1 MLRVKAVSKPSIVV
15 AGVPEHFNLPWHLGV
30 EQNAFSD
37 SGIDLTY
44 RDYPGGTGA
53 MAQALAEHEVDM
65 AVLLTEGAI
74 ADLVKRRQT
83 KLVKVY
89 VQSPLIWGI
98 HVAANSK
105 IESIDDIQNKRFA
118 ISRFGSG
125 SHLMAI
131 VDAAERNWSTDLD
144 FEVVKN
150 LDGARKAL
158 AAGDADIFMWE
169 QFTTQPLVDNG
180 EFRRVGVR
188 KTLWPAFVIAV
199 NETFLQQ
206 QADVVQTALGVINQ
220 QSSALMQDINAV
232 PLIAQRYGLQVEQVK
247 QWFEL
252 TQWNTNF
259 KCPEDA
265 IEKAVNYLRRLEII
279 QDAEVGI
286 DEIWHSFE

>member
-1 MLRVKAVSKPSIVV
+1 MSKPSIVV
-15 AGVPEHFNLPWHLGV
+15 AGVPEHFNLPWRLGV
-30 EQNAFSD
+30 ERNSFSGA
-37 SGIDLTY
+37 GIDLTY

-53 MAQALAEHEVDM
+53 MAQALAEDEVDM
-65 AVLLTEGAI
+65 AILLTEGAI

-98 HVAANSK
+98 HVAAHSE

-131 VDAAERNWSTDLD
+131 VDAAERKWGTDLD
-144 FEVVKN
+144 FQVIKN

-158 AAGDADIFMWE
+158 AAGDAEVFMWE

-199 NETFLQQ
+199 NETFLQR
-206 QADVVQTALGVINQ
+206 QADVVQTALRVINQ
-220 QSSALMQDINAV
+220 QSLALMQDDNAV
-232 PLIAQRYGLQVEQVK
+232 PLIAQRYGLQVDQVK

-252 TQWNTNF
+252 TQWNTSF
-259 KCPEDA
+259 QCPEDA
-265 IEKAVNYLRRLEII
+265 INTAVSYLRRLQII
-279 QDAEVGI
+279 PDADIGI
-286 DEIWHSFE
+286 DEIWHTFE

>member
-1 MLRVKAVSKPSIVV
+1 MPKPSIVV

-37 SGIDLTY
+37 AGIDLTY

-53 MAQALAEHEVDM
+53 MAQALAEQQVDM

-83 KLVKVY
+83 KLVKAY

-98 HVAANSK
+98 HVAANSN
-105 IESIDDIQNKRFA
+105 IESIDDIQGKRFA

-131 VDAAERNWSTDLD
+131 VDAAERKWDTDLD
-144 FEVVKN
+144 FQVIKN

-158 AAGDADIFMWE
+158 AAGDADVFMWE

-180 EFRRVGVR
+180 EFRRVGIR

-206 QADVVQTALGVINQ
+206 QADVAQTALRVINQ
-220 QSSALMQDINAV
+220 QSSDLMQDSDAV

-247 QWFEL
+247 QWFSL
-252 TQWNTNF
+252 TEWNTSF
-259 KCPEDA
+259 QCPENA
-265 IEKAVNYLRRLEII
+265 IKKAVNYLRRLEII
-279 QDAEVGI
+279 PDAEVGI
-286 DEIWHSFE
+286 DQIWCSFE

>member
-1 MLRVKAVSKPSIVV
+1 
-15 AGVPEHFNLPWHLGV
+15 
-30 EQNAFSD
+30 
-37 SGIDLTY
+37 
-44 RDYPGGTGA
+44 
-53 MAQALAEHEVDM
+53 
-65 AVLLTEGAI
+65 
-74 ADLVKRRQT
+74 
-83 KLVKVY
+83 
-89 VQSPLIWGI
+89 
-98 HVAANSK
+98 
-105 IESIDDIQNKRFA
+105 
-118 ISRFGSG
+118 
-125 SHLMAI
+125 
-131 VDAAERNWSTDLD
+131 
-144 FEVVKN
+144 
-150 LDGARKAL
+150 
-158 AAGDADIFMWE
+158 MWE

-206 QADVVQTALGVINQ
+206 QADVVQTALGVIIQ

-279 QDAEVGI
+279 PDAEVGI

>member
-1 MLRVKAVSKPSIVV
+1 VPKPSIVV

-37 SGIDLTY
+37 AGVDLTY

-53 MAQALAEHEVDM
+53 MTQALAEQEVDM

-98 HVAANSK
+98 HVAASSNLR
-105 IESIDDIQNKRFA
+105 SIQDIQNKRYA
-118 ISRFGSG
+118 ISRYGSG

-131 VDAAERNWSTDLD
+131 VDAAERDWDTDLD
-144 FEVVKN
+144 FEVIKN
-150 LDGARKAL
+150 LDGARQAL
-158 AAGDADIFMWE
+158 ADGVADVFMWE

-180 EFRRVGVR
+180 EFRRIGIR
-188 KTLWPAFVIAV
+188 KTLWPAFMIAV
-199 NETFLQQ
+199 NDSYLQERPD
-206 QADVVQTALGVINQ
+206 AVQTTLRVINE
-220 QSSALMQDINAV
+220 QSAALMQDANAV
-232 PLIAQRYGLQVEQVK
+232 PIIAERYGLQVDQVA

-252 TQWNTNF
+252 TQWNVGF
-259 KCPEDA
+259 QRPDESIQA
-265 IEKAVNYLRRLEII
+265 ALNYLQRLQII
-279 QDAEVGI
+279 DDTTVGV
-286 DEIWHSFE
+286 ENTWHAFK

>member
-1 MLRVKAVSKPSIVV
+1 MSNPSIVV

-30 EQNAFSD
+30 ERDAFSD

-53 MAQALAEHEVDM
+53 MAQALTDHEVDM

-98 HVAANSK
+98 HVAADSK

-131 VDAAERNWSTDLD
+131 VDAAERKWSTDLN
-144 FEVVKN
+144 FQVIKN
-150 LDGARKAL
+150 LDGARQAL
-158 AAGDADIFMWE
+158 AAGDADVFMWE

-180 EFRRVGVR
+180 EFRRVGIR

-206 QADVVQTALGVINQ
+206 QADAVQTTLRVINRQ
-220 QSSALMQDINAV
+220 ASALMQDANAV
-232 PLIAQRYGLQVEQVK
+232 PLIAERYGLQIDQVK

-252 TQWNTNF
+252 TEWNTGF
-259 KCPEDA
+259 KCPEDG
-265 IEKAVNYLRRLEII
+265 IKTAVNYLRRLKII
-279 QDAEVGI
+279 PDTEVEI

>member
-1 MLRVKAVSKPSIVV
+1 MSNSSVVV
-15 AGVPEHFNLPWHLGV
+15 AGVPEHFNLPWHLGL
-30 EQNAFSD
+30 EQGAFAEA
-37 SGIDLTY
+37 GVDLTY

-53 MAQALAEHEVDM
+53 MTQALAEQEVDM

-89 VQSPLIWGI
+89 VESPLIWGI
-98 HVAANSK
+98 HVAADSE
-105 IESIDDIQNKRFA
+105 IQSISDIQGKRYA

-131 VDAAERNWSTDLD
+131 VDAAERKWDTSLN
-144 FEVVKN
+144 FEVIKN
-150 LDGARKAL
+150 LDGARRAL
-158 AAGDADIFMWE
+158 ANGDADVFMWE

-180 EFRRVGVR
+180 EFRRVGIR

-199 NETFLQQ
+199 NQSFLDQH
-206 QADVVQTALGVINQ
+206 AGIVQTALRVINQ
-220 QSSALMQDINAV
+220 QSSALMQEANAV
-232 PLIAQRYGLQVEQVK
+232 SMIAQRYGLRVEQVK

-252 TQWNTNF
+252 TAWDVGF
-259 KCPEDA
+259 DCPEDA
-265 IEKAVNYLRRLEII
+265 IKTTVSYLRRLQII
-279 QDAEVGI
+279 EDAEVSV

>member
-1 MLRVKAVSKPSIVV
+1 MPKPSIVV

-37 SGIDLTY
+37 AGIDLTY

-53 MAQALAEHEVDM
+53 MAQALAEQQVDM

-83 KLVKVY
+83 KLVKAY

-98 HVAANSK
+98 HVAANSN
-105 IESIDDIQNKRFA
+105 IESIDDIQGKRFA

-131 VDAAERNWSTDLD
+131 VDAAERKWDTDLD
-144 FEVVKN
+144 FQVIKN

-158 AAGDADIFMWE
+158 AAGDADVFMWE

-180 EFRRVGVR
+180 EFRRVGIR

-206 QADVVQTALGVINQ
+206 QADVAQTALRVINQ
-220 QSSALMQDINAV
+220 QSSDLMQDSDAV
-232 PLIAQRYGLQVEQVK
+232 PLIAQRYGLQVDQVK
-247 QWFEL
+247 QWFSITE
-252 TQWNTNF
+252 WNTSF
-259 KCPEDA
+259 QCPENA
-265 IEKAVNYLRRLEII
+265 IKKAVNYLRRLEII
-279 QDAEVGI
+279 PDAEVGI
-286 DEIWHSFE
+286 DQIWCSFE

>member
-1 MLRVKAVSKPSIVV
+1 M
-15 AGVPEHFNLPWHLGV
+15 PWHLGL
-30 EQNAFSD
+30 EQGAFAEA
-37 SGIDLTY
+37 GVDLTY

-53 MAQALAEHEVDM
+53 MTQALAEQEVDM

-89 VQSPLIWGI
+89 VESPLIWGI
-98 HVAANSK
+98 HVAADSE
-105 IESIDDIQNKRFA
+105 IQSISDIQGKRYA

-131 VDAAERNWSTDLD
+131 VDAAERKWDTSLN
-144 FEVVKN
+144 FEVIKN
-150 LDGARKAL
+150 LDGARRAL
-158 AAGDADIFMWE
+158 ANGDADVFMWE

-180 EFRRVGVR
+180 EFRRVGIR

-199 NETFLQQ
+199 NQSFLDQH
-206 QADVVQTALGVINQ
+206 AGIVQTALRVINQ
-220 QSSALMQDINAV
+220 QSSALMQEANAV
-232 PLIAQRYGLQVEQVK
+232 SMIAQRYGLRVEQVK

-252 TQWNTNF
+252 TAWDVGF
-259 KCPEDA
+259 DCPEDA
-265 IEKAVNYLRRLEII
+265 IKTTVSYLRRLQII
-279 QDAEVGI
+279 EDAEVSV

>member
-1 MLRVKAVSKPSIVV
+1 MPKPSIVV

-37 SGIDLTY
+37 AGVDLTY

-53 MAQALAEHEVDM
+53 MTQALAEQEVDM

-98 HVAANSK
+98 HVAASSNLR
-105 IESIDDIQNKRFA
+105 SIQDIQNKRYA
-118 ISRFGSG
+118 ISRYGSG

-131 VDAAERNWSTDLD
+131 VDAAERDWDTDLD
-144 FEVVKN
+144 FEVIKN
-150 LDGARKAL
+150 LDGARQAL
-158 AAGDADIFMWE
+158 ADGVADVFMWE

-180 EFRRVGVR
+180 EFRRIGIR
-188 KTLWPAFVIAV
+188 KTLWPAFMIAV
-199 NETFLQQ
+199 NDSYLQERPD
-206 QADVVQTALGVINQ
+206 AVQTTLRVINE
-220 QSSALMQDINAV
+220 QSAALMQDANAV
-232 PLIAQRYGLQVEQVK
+232 PIIAERYGLQVDQVA

-252 TQWNTNF
+252 TQWNVGF
-259 KCPEDA
+259 QRPDESIQA
-265 IEKAVNYLRRLEII
+265 ALNYLQRLQII
-279 QDAEVGI
+279 DDTTVGV
-286 DEIWHSFE
+286 ENTWHAFK

>member
-1 MLRVKAVSKPSIVV
+1 MSKPSVVV
-15 AGVPEHFNLPWHLGV
+15 AGVPEHFNLPWHHGV
-30 EQNAFSD
+30 ERNAFAD
-37 SGIDLTY
+37 AGIDLSY

-53 MAQALAEHEVDM
+53 MTQALAAQEVDM

-105 IESIDDIQNKRFA
+105 IQSIDDIQNKKYA

-131 VDAAERNWSTDLD
+131 VDAAERNWATDLD
-144 FEVVKN
+144 FQVIKN
-150 LDGARKAL
+150 LAGARKAL
-158 AAGDADIFMWE
+158 AAGDADVFMWE

-199 NETFLQQ
+199 NESFLKQH
-206 QADVVQTALGVINQ
+206 ADVVRTALDVINQ
-220 QSSALMQDINAV
+220 LASDLMQDDDAV
-232 PLIAQRYGLQVEQVK
+232 PVIAERYSLQVDQVK
-247 QWFEL
+247 QWFAL
-252 TQWNTNF
+252 TEWNTEHQ
-259 KCPEDA
+259 CPEDA
-265 IEKAVNYLRRLEII
+265 IKTAVSYLRRLEII
-279 QDAEVGI
+279 PDADVAV

>member
-1 MLRVKAVSKPSIVV
+1 MSKPSIVV
-15 AGVPEHFNLPWHLGV
+15 AGVPEHFNLPWHLGI
-30 EQNAFSD
+30 EQNAFTNA
-37 SGIDLTY
+37 GVDLKY

-53 MAQALAEHEVDM
+53 MTQALADQEVDM

-105 IESIDDIQNKRFA
+105 LQSIQDIQNKRYA
-118 ISRFGSG
+118 ISRYGSG

-131 VDAAERNWSTDLD
+131 VDAAERSWNTDLK
-144 FEVVKN
+144 FEVIKN
-150 LDGARKAL
+150 LDGARQAL
-158 AAGDADIFMWE
+158 ADGSADVFMWE

-180 EFRRVGVR
+180 EFRRVGIR

-199 NETFLQQ
+199 NESYLQLH
-206 QADVVQTALGVINQ
+206 ADAVQTTISVINQ
-220 QSSALMQDINAV
+220 QSAALMQDDKAV
-232 PLIAQRYGLQVEQVK
+232 PMIAERYGLQIDQVK

-252 TQWNTNF
+252 TKWNTGLER
-259 KCPEDA
+259 PDDA
-265 IEKAVNYLRRLEII
+265 IKAAINYLQRLEII
-279 QDAEVGI
+279 DDTDVSVG
-286 DEIWHSFE
+286 ETWHSFE

>member
-1 MLRVKAVSKPSIVV
+1 MPNSSIVV

-30 EQNAFSD
+30 EQSAFAEA
-37 SGIDLTY
+37 GVDLTY

-53 MAQALAEHEVDM
+53 MTQALAEQEVDM

-105 IESIDDIQNKRFA
+105 IQSIDDTQGKRYA

-131 VDAAERNWSTDLD
+131 VDAAERKWDTDLS

-150 LDGARKAL
+150 LDGARQAL
-158 AAGDADIFMWE
+158 ADGDADVFMWE

-180 EFRRVGVR
+180 AFRRVGIR

-199 NETFLQQ
+199 NESFLQKNASSV
-206 QADVVQTALGVINQ
+206 QAALKVINQ
-220 QSSALMQDINAV
+220 QSSDLMQAANAV
-232 PLIAQRYGLQVEQVK
+232 SMIAKRYRLRVEQVK

-252 TQWNTNF
+252 TSWDVGF
-259 KCPEDA
+259 ECPEDA
-265 IEKAVNYLRRLEII
+265 IKTTVSYLQRLKII
-279 QDAEVGI
+279 EDAEVGV
-286 DEIWHSFE
+286 DEIWHAFE

>member
-1 MLRVKAVSKPSIVV
+1 MSNSSIVV
-15 AGVPEHFNLPWHLGV
+15 AGVPEHFNLPWHLGL
-30 EQNAFSD
+30 EQGAFAEA
-37 SGIDLTY
+37 GVDLTY

-53 MAQALAEHEVDM
+53 MTQALAEQEVDM

-89 VQSPLIWGI
+89 VESPLIWGI
-98 HVAANSK
+98 HVAADSE
-105 IESIDDIQNKRFA
+105 IQSISDIQGKRYA

-131 VDAAERNWSTDLD
+131 VDAAERKWDTSLN
-144 FEVVKN
+144 FEVIKN
-150 LDGARKAL
+150 LDGARRAL
-158 AAGDADIFMWE
+158 ANGDADVFMWE

-180 EFRRVGVR
+180 EFRRVGIR

-199 NETFLQQ
+199 NQSFLDQH
-206 QADVVQTALGVINQ
+206 AGIVQTALRVINQ
-220 QSSALMQDINAV
+220 QSSALMQEANAV
-232 PLIAQRYGLQVEQVK
+232 SMIAQRYGLRVEQVK

-252 TQWNTNF
+252 TAWDVGF
-259 KCPEDA
+259 DCPEDA
-265 IEKAVNYLRRLEII
+265 IKTTVSYLRRLQII
-279 QDAEVGI
+279 EDAEVSV

>member
-1 MLRVKAVSKPSIVV
+1 MSKPSIVV

-30 EQNAFSD
+30 EQDAFSD

-53 MAQALAEHEVDM
+53 MAQALADHEVDM

-98 HVAANSK
+98 HVAADSK

-131 VDAAERNWSTDLD
+131 VDAAERKWSTDLN
-144 FEVVKN
+144 FQVIKN
-150 LDGARKAL
+150 LDGARQAL
-158 AAGDADIFMWE
+158 AAGDADVFMWE

-180 EFRRVGVR
+180 EFRRVGIR

-206 QADVVQTALGVINQ
+206 QADAVQTALRVINQ
-220 QSSALMQDINAV
+220 QSSALMQDDNAV

-252 TQWNTNF
+252 NEWNTGI

-265 IEKAVNYLRRLEII
+265 MKTAVNYLRRLKII
-279 QDAEVGI
+279 PDTKVEI